1 MGQVKKQYEEWLQ
14 QNHAIEMK
22 NELEDTFKREWT
34 QQFEQFI
41 QRLMNTKFR
50 DEQNKS
56 GEDKDHEQN
65 I

>member
-14 QNHAIEMK
+14 QNHAIELK

-41 QRLMNTKFR
+41 QQLMNTKF
-50 DEQNKS
+50 K
-56 GEDKDHEQN
+56 EDKDNE
-65 I
+65 

>member
-14 QNHAIEMK
+14 QNHAIELK

-41 QRLMNTKFR
+41 QQLMNTKFR
-50 DEQNKS
+50 DERNES

>member
-14 QNHAIEMK
+14 QNHAIELK

-41 QRLMNTKFR
+41 QQLMNTKFR
-50 DEQNKS
+50 DEQNES
-56 GEDKDHEQN
+56 GEDKDHE
-65 I
+65 